1 MAKKCDCCGKG
12 IGFGEYPVKD
22 GTICGK
28 CYNKYTKAGFEY
40 KKKLTISEIKEVISN
55 EETLESTREFKKED
69 LKEATGLLYLWAAGF
84 FIGIIVF
91 VILWADFLGYAFA
104 KEKRTVEAYLVDSH
118 EIYDIEEDE
127 NGKIGS
133 TTFAYY
139 QYEIEG
145 KTYEESLEVGVDKS
159 KRNLDVYK
167 KGNGEWEVY
176 LKNPK
181 RHFASLGFVLL
192 SLFCYWM
199 GKSDVEAVLK
209 VLKRKK
215 H

>member
-40 KKKLTISEIKEVISN
+40 KKK
-55 EETLESTREFKKED
+55 
-69 LKEATGLLYLWAAGF
+69 
-84 FIGIIVF
+84 
-91 VILWADFLGYAFA
+91 
-104 KEKRTVEAYLVDSH
+104 H
-118 EIYDIEEDE
+118 DIEEDE

-181 RHFASLGFVLL
+181 RHFASHGL
-192 SLFCYWM
+192 
-199 GKSDVEAVLK
+199 
-209 VLKRKK
+209 
-215 H
+215 